1 MLGGA
6 AMPGAE
12 SRALHDREISAVAGP
27 TGLRLEHV
35 EVVTLMIAVLET
47 LGAKRHASRDL

>member
-6 AMPGAE
+6 AVPGAE
-12 SRALHDREISAVAGP
+12 SRALHDREISAVASP

-47 LGAKRHASRDL
+47 LGAK